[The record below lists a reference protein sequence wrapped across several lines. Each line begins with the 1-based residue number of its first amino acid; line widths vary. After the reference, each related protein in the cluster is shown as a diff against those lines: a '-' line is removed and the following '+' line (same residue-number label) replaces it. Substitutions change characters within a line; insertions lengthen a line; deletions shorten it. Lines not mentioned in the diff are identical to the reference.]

1 MTLTSAVNPNAANF
15 YVQPEDST
23 FPQNEETDFYE
34 DGEEWEE
41 WEEWDEED
49 EGGGEPRPYNPSQ
62 GRRAAVIAMGMIA
75 ALVVLAVVGMTFVQ
89 GSWWYSYPGDQALDR
104 ESRARLEMVRDQ
116 VDANGTVPQ
125 VVRRLDVALNP
136 DTDPT
141 AVRNHLLTAQKA
153 LEATGDPTLM
163 EAAQELLVIVQTLRS
178 ASPVETITPP
188 PLPTLEGL
196 GDE

>member
-1 MTLTSAVNPNAANF
+1 MTLTSAVNSNVANF
-15 YVQPEDST
+15 YSQPKDSMSLE
-23 FPQNEETDFYE
+23 NAEETEFYE
-34 DGEEWEE
+34 YEEE
-41 WEEWDEED
+41 WEEWDEDD
-49 EGGGEPRPYNPSQ
+49 EGEPRPYSPSQ
-62 GRRAAVIAMGMIA
+62 GRRAAVVVMGMIS
-75 ALVVLAVVGMTFVQ
+75 ALVVLAVIGMTFVQ

-104 ESRARLEMVRDQ
+104 ESRARLEMVRDE
-116 VDANGTVPQ
+116 VDAHGTMPQ

-163 EAAQELLVIVQTLRS
+163 EAAQELLAIVQTLRS
-178 ASPVETITPP
+178 ASPVETITPL